1 MLVIA
6 GASFWGL
13 GGTVA
18 QRLFQDYSISVD
30 WLVST
35 RLLIAGVL
43 LLAIQFLLKDR
54 MQVFDVWRN
63 KFASVRLV
71 IFGLFGTLAVQY
83 TFMASI
89 NYGNAAVATLL
100 QYLAPVMIIFYL
112 LLRRQTIFT
121 RQDVVIV
128 ILALGGCFLLLTNG
142 SLAGLSVP
150 FNAVVWGVLSAVALA
165 FYTLYAIPLLKQY
178 DSLVVVGWAMTVGG
192 AAMSLIHPP
201 WEVNLAGMPLEGY
214 LYLAFV
220 IVFGTMLAFWFYIES
235 LQSLS
240 PKETSLL
247 SSLEPL
253 VAVVATVFWLQEPF
267 GLFQWGGAASI
278 IGMIVI
284 LALSKPKV
292 SAEVPRKKRRLFG
305 SRP

>member
-1 MLVIA
+1 
-6 GASFWGL
+6 
-13 GGTVA
+13 
-18 QRLFQDYSISVD
+18 
-30 WLVST
+30 
-35 RLLIAGVL
+35 
-43 LLAIQFLLKDR
+43 
-54 MQVFDVWRN
+54 
-63 KFASVRLV
+63 
-71 IFGLFGTLAVQY
+71 
-83 TFMASI
+83 
-89 NYGNAAVATLL
+89 
-100 QYLAPVMIIFYL
+100 
-112 LLRRQTIFT
+112 
-121 RQDVVIV
+121 
-128 ILALGGCFLLLTNG
+128 
-142 SLAGLSVP
+142 
-150 FNAVVWGVLSAVALA
+150 
-165 FYTLYAIPLLKQY
+165 
-178 DSLVVVGWAMTVGG
+178 
-192 AAMSLIHPP
+192 MSLIHPP